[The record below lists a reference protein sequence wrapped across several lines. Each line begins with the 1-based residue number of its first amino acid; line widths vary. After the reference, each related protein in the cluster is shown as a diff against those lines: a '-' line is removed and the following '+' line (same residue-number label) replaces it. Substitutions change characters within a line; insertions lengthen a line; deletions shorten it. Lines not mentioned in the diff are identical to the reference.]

1 MDIVWKGVYFS
12 PMTDERPLTKHL
24 FTCARIDISGHS
36 FVERPDSLLEAE
48 AFEGIPP
55 AIGIRSALPAN
66 FSS

>member
-1 MDIVWKGVYFS
+1 MCFS
-12 PMTDERPLTKHL
+12 PMTDDGPLTKHL
-24 FTCARIDISGHS
+24 FTREGKRRS
-36 FVERPDSLLEAE
+36 VPEERPDSLLEAE